1 MVLLVDGSPYLWSFA
16 SCLEHLREG
25 LTLLE
30 ILGVHQLPYK
40 LQRHG
45 LFAVVQVLEPPAADI
60 GLSGEAAEQ
69 HQRRSL
75 AVGIVDLRRLAILL
89 QPLDDHGVLMHSR
102 PAKPRHLLSIRHVS
116 AFPSVRLASMS
127 RRGCRVG
134 LRRSQGVSSP
144 PMFTKRKRALPHSA
158 TPEYLLKRGLPSNC
172 ETTRVSTSKLAE
184 RHCGKAFPRLAYR
197 RRRRHDAILAKDR
210 KLFAQPGRDEAVDV
224 DVQVSCAIGNVLRH
238 GVFRPPLRAGH
249 IVLPPP
255 LPRMLWLVIR
265 SSELTG
271 MALLPFGHL
280 RQHVLRVHGRGD
292 AKVPCGAASWERG
305 LLRGLL
311 ARCSL
316 LSISPA

>member
-1 MVLLVDGSPYLWSFA
+1 MVAHTWSFA

-102 PAKPRHLLSIRHVS
+102 PAKPRHLLSVFQELILVVIS
-116 AFPSVRLASMS
+116 ADVHEEEK
-127 RRGCRVG
+127 
-134 LRRSQGVSSP
+134 GVAPLGDTGVLVEARP
-144 PMFTKRKRALPHSA
+144 PFQ
-158 TPEYLLKRGLPSNC
+158 
-172 ETTRVSTSKLAE
+172 
-184 RHCGKAFPRLAYR
+184 R